1 MMEIVIGIIAVIAG
15 IIGIIGSIVPALP
28 GPPLSWI
35 GMLLL
40 YFWGG
45 TNGKG
50 EEMSLAIL
58 LVMLGVTVLVSIL
71 DYVIPAYLTRV
82 TGGSKYA
89 ERGATIGMIVRDDRG
104 NIPLSPRNDT
114 AFFPRSL
121 SRGNILRPQA
131 GWRSSEIRLRL
142 VSRIPC
148 RHGTQTHRM
157 RDNDVL
163 YHRVPVAFQNHN
175 PLFFSKNPGR
185 HSGNKVF
192 GSRPEAMSPF

>member
-89 ERGATIGMIVRDDRG
+89 ERGATIGMIVG
-104 NIPLSPRNDT
+104 IFLSPLGMILLSFLG
-114 AFFPRSL
+114 AFL
-121 SRGNILRPQA
+121 A
-131 GWRSSEIRLRL
+131 EIFYARKQGGEALK
-142 VSRIPC
+142 S
-148 RHGTQTHRM
+148 
-157 RDNDVL
+157 
-163 YHRVPVAFQNHN
+163 A
-175 PLFFSKNPGR
+175 
-185 HSGNKVF
+185 F
-192 GSRPEAMSPF
+192 GSFLGFLAGTGLKLIACGIMMHYIIVYL